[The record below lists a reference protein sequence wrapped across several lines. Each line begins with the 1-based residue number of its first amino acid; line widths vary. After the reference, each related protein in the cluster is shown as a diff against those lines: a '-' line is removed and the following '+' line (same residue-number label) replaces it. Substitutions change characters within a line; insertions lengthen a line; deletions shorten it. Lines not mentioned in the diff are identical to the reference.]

1 MKTAKSGSRG
11 SPPEM
16 FKIYDPKIHPSTK
29 DLPLL
34 QDMWRFSVLSCSA
47 TPCCFE
53 ETGKNFS

>member
-34 QDMWRFSVLSCSA
+34 QDM
-47 TPCCFE
+47 
-53 ETGKNFS
+53 